1 MVERPALNEPN
12 AGQQTQRASGRNGF
26 AVRRVLARLSVFWE
40 RAWPAFWPTVGVAG
54 SFIALS
60 LFDLLPQ
67 LPAWLHALMLTL
79 FALALAYGSWRA
91 VRAIRVPSD
100 SEAVRRLETDSGLE
114 HRPLSTVADR
124 PAVGVVDPE
133 TDALWR
139 LHIARAVAASR
150 HIRLRL
156 PRPNLA
162 ARDPFALRAAVV
174 VVLVVAAFAAGPDAG
189 TRLARALSPNLHG
202 LVAQHTAGLELWI
215 TPPDYTNLPP
225 RLLASADAAAI
236 NAGADDAP
244 IMVPVGSV
252 LLAQVS
258 ESKRTPELRIG
269 DIETELDPVTDG
281 AWRAEASLDRE
292 GAQTVSVTRGSS
304 RLGAWDI
311 VVVPDMP
318 PTISFAAPPA
328 PGSGNSLQLSFEG
341 SDDHGIASVNGTI
354 SWPGGTDPAGLGPV
368 EIALPQPRPSPQ
380 KGGAESV
387 HDLTAHPWAG
397 LEVDIQLFATDG
409 RGQTGRTDRL
419 SVLLPERTFNHP
431 VAQEIVAQRRV
442 LALSPDSRE
451 EVARSL
457 HNIAIRPGRFDN
469 DTVVFLALMSARSR
483 LVHARDPES
492 TRSLL
497 PLLWDTA
504 LRLEDGALSLT
515 QRELASLREQLRE
528 ALENGASD
536 EEIRELMEELR
547 AALDRF
553 LEALAQNLSQAL
565 EGIVLSQL
573 PEAGQEMDLLDR
585 DTLQQMLDQIE
596 QMARLGDQNA
606 AEQLMEQLSQM
617 LQSLQDAP
625 NALQQQQAV
634 NPAFE
639 LLRDLQ
645 SVVRR
650 QQELHDETFRRNR
663 NGETMSEEET
673 TMSRA
678 DQNEVRRQLG
688 DLMRRLGE
696 MMNQIPENLGNAE
709 DAMGQAEEQLEAGD
723 LPGALESQARALDEL
738 QQGGQQMA
746 LQMFRQRGQGP
757 GQQPGLVQ
765 PGEEGFDPLGR
776 PLDEEGEFADGFQT
790 DGRDGI
796 GDGEKALRA
805 LEIQNELR
813 RRARDTG
820 RPAIER
826 NYLERLLRRF

>member
-1 MVERPALNEPN
+1 MDDTDADEQMQHDVAPRAF
-12 AGQQTQRASGRNGF
+12 AGRRA
-26 AVRRVLARLSVFWE
+26 LARLTVLWE
-40 RAWPAFWPTVGVAG
+40 RTWPAVWPAVGAAG
-54 SFIALS
+54 AFAALA
-60 LFDLLPQ
+60 LFDILPR
-67 LPAWLHALMLTL
+67 LPGPLHALILVA
-79 FALALAYGSWRA
+79 FVVALGYGVWRA
-91 VRAIRVPSD
+91 VRTIRVPSD
-100 SEAVRRLETDSGLE
+100 GEAVRRLETDSGLE
-114 HRPLSTVADR
+114 HRPLTTVADR

-139 LHIARAVAASR
+139 MHIARAAAASR
-150 HIRLRL
+150 FIRLRL

-162 ARDPFALRAAVV
+162 ARDPYAFRAALV
-174 VVLVVAAFAAGPDAG
+174 VVLVVGAFAAGPDAV
-189 TRLARALSPNLHG
+189 TRFARAVSPNLQG
-202 LVAQHTAGLELWI
+202 IGSQQVTGLELWI
-215 TPPDYTNLPP
+215 TPPEYTNLPP

-236 NAGADDAP
+236 NAGADGGP
-244 IMVPVGSV
+244 IAIPVGST

-258 ESKRTPELRIG
+258 DSNRAPDLRIG
-269 DIETELDPVTDG
+269 ERETVLEAVSDG
-281 AWRAEASLDRE
+281 AWRGEATLDIE
-292 GAQTVSVTRGSS
+292 GLQPVSVTRGTST
-304 RLGAWDI
+304 LGAWQI
-311 VVVPDMP
+311 EVVADTA

-328 PGSGNSLQLSFEG
+328 PGSGNSLQLGYEG
-341 SDDHGIASVNGTI
+341 ADDYGIASVTGTV

-368 EIALPQPRPSPQ
+368 VIELPQPRPSLQ
-380 KGGAESV
+380 EGGAESV
-387 HDLTAHPWAG
+387 HDLTSHPWAG

-409 RGQTGRTDRL
+409 RGQTGSTDRL
-419 SVLLPERTFNHP
+419 AVLLPERMFNHP
-431 VAQEIVAQRRV
+431 VAQEIIAQRRV
-442 LALSPDSRE
+442 LALSPENRE
-451 EVARSL
+451 DVARSL

-483 LVHARDPES
+483 LVHAGDAAR

-504 LRLEDGALSLT
+504 LRVEDGALSLS
-515 QRELASLREQLRE
+515 QRELADLQEQLRE

-565 EGIVLSQL
+565 EGMDLSQL
-573 PEAGQEMDLLDR
+573 PEAGDEMELLDR
-585 DTLQQMLDQIE
+585 DTLQQLLDQIE

-606 AEQLMEQLSQM
+606 AEQLMEQMRQM
-617 LQSLQDAP
+617 LQALQDAP
-625 NALQQQQAV
+625 NALQQQQGA
-634 NPAFE
+634 NPALE

-645 SVVRR
+645 DVVRR
-650 QQELHDETFRRNR
+650 QQELHDETFSRNR
-663 NGETMSEEET
+663 AGEAMSEEEMT
-673 TMSRA
+673 RA
-678 DQNEVRRQLG
+678 REDQNEVRRQLG
-688 DLMRRLGE
+688 ELMRRLGE
-696 MMNQIPENLGNAE
+696 MMDQIPENLGNAE
-709 DAMGQAEEQLEAGD
+709 DAMGQAEDQLQAGD
-723 LPGALESQARALDEL
+723 LSGALDSQARALDEL

-757 GQQPGLVQ
+757 GQQPGMVQ

-776 PLDEEGEFADGFQT
+776 PLDDEGDFADGFQT

-813 RRARDTG
+813 RRARDTQ